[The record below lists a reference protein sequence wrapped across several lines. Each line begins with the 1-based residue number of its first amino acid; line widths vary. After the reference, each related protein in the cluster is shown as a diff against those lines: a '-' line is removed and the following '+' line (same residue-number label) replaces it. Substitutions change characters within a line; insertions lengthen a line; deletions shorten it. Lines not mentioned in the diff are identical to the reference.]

1 MRIIKYLSIFIFFTL
16 IFFSC
21 NFSSKNK
28 STQSKSETNAVPE
41 VVASSTQPINVHMS
55 TYVNSVYRYHI
66 SYPDNHL
73 IPQGESDS
81 GDGQVFVSKDKLCE
95 LRVYRDTRDIL
106 YEGAILKKSFREDI
120 DGFDKDSISNSEQTD
135 NFYIIEGKNNSEIFH
150 QKTFLRK
157 DNLLV
162 TAIFTYKPEVS
173 DVYSPLVAPIFSS
186 IH

>member
-1 MRIIKYLSIFIFFTL
+1 MKTIKYLSFFVL
-16 IFFSC
+16 AAFVLNGC

-28 STQSKSETNAVPE
+28 SAENKSETSAVPE
-41 VVASSTQPINVHMS
+41 ITAASNQPSDLHMV

-66 SYPDNHL
+66 SYPDNQL
-73 IPQGESDS
+73 IPKGESDS
-81 GDGQVFVSKDKLCE
+81 GDGQIFESKDKLCE

-120 DGFDKDSISNSEQTD
+120 ESFEKDSISNSEQAD
-135 NFYIIEGKNNSEIFH
+135 SFYTIEGKNDNEIFH

-162 TAIFTYKPEVS
+162 TAIFSYKPEVK
-173 DVYSPLVAPIFSS
+173 DIYQPLVGPIFNSMR
-186 IH
+186 